1 MSSKVCSCAPLRLP
15 PMSASRLFRRQ
26 SGPQPAPAP
35 GGSRP
40 SEPFHMARVGQNS
53 SGHDDPVVAGRG
65 SLPWRRPG
73 AVASAGRCALWPR
86 LWPGSDPL
94 HSHTPPRAAARRY
107 AALQMTLVHA
117 HRGAR
122 RDSPVLP
129 VRIFP
134 VGLSRPNLGERPS
147 SADATQTPS
156 PCQDGP
162 LGYVRL
168 TNSPCHANAR

>member
-1 MSSKVCSCAPLRLP
+1 MHLCDFRPCPLHGCFGGKADLSRRRHPVAHGPPSRSTWLGSDKTRPGTTTQSSRAEGACPGAGRAPWLRRGG
-15 PMSASRLFRRQ
+15 ARC
-26 SGPQPAPAP
+26 GPACGPAPTP
-35 GGSRP
+35 Y
-40 SEPFHMARVGQNS
+40 
-53 SGHDDPVVAGRG
+53 
-65 SLPWRRPG
+65 
-73 AVASAGRCALWPR
+73 
-86 LWPGSDPL
+86 
-94 HSHTPPRAAARRY
+94 SHTPPRAAARRY